1 MAFMLIW
8 CCEFVHEISTD
19 WDRLCGVLYH
29 SSGAVPPTLSE
40 QPFRE
45 HKLMITSGVV
55 FLFDDLMYR

>member
-1 MAFMLIW
+1 MSLFTKFPPIEIIQI
-8 CCEFVHEISTD
+8 CC
-19 WDRLCGVLYH
+19 GMLYH